1 MAERRDKKQQ
11 DGRNVVDWRKK
22 YERLEENI
30 PGMVFS
36 MTLHPDRRCSFSYV
50 SKDAL
55 ELIGLSPEALTAD
68 AALFL
73 RLIHPADRERYEQ
86 SLYHNSG
93 TFSPWRMDLR
103 LVINGLVRW
112 YDFMARPEP
121 DWDGAVCWN
130 GLLFDITARKEAEK
144 LQIRTTSLLDGIF
157 TQNPYPI
164 WISDRFGNLIQMNR
178 ACRETLKRF
187 EDGAAGG
194 YNILLDSRIRDQGF
208 LSMLRSVFDG
218 GGVVHFQLEHEERV
232 GRGQEGEGEGPSVFE
247 VTVAPV
253 KDEQG
258 MVTSVIVMYNDITER
273 LRAETDL
280 RLTQYCIDH
289 ASVSIFSIEE
299 RDGRVVSANH
309 HACESLGYSREEL
322 TSLTVFDI
330 DPTFTNE
337 SWIEHRRRM
346 RASGSGTIETVH
358 RRKDGT
364 LFPVEVS
371 INILEFEG
379 KTYSF
384 SFAVDISDRKKVEQQ
399 PQNMAGG
406 AT

>member
-1 MAERRDKKQQ
+1 MAERRDKKQR

-22 YERLEENI
+22 YQRLEDNI

-36 MTLHPDRRCSFSYV
+36 MTLHPDHRCSFAYV

-55 ELIGLSPEALTAD
+55 ELIGLAPEALTAD

-86 SLYHNSG
+86 ALHHNSA
-93 TFSPWRMDLR
+93 TFSPWRMELR

-130 GLLFDITARKEAEK
+130 GLILDITARKEAEK

-187 EDGAAGG
+187 ADGAAGG
-194 YNILLDSRIRDQGF
+194 YNILLDSRIREQGY
-208 LSMLRSVFDG
+208 LSMIRSVFDG
-218 GGVVHFQLEHEERV
+218 GGTVHFLLEHEERV
-232 GRGQEGEGEGPSVFE
+232 GRWQEEGTIPSVFE

-258 MVTSVIVMYNDITER
+258 MVTNVIVMYNDISER
-273 LRAETDL
+273 LRTEAKL

-289 ASVSIFSIEE
+289 AGFSIFSIEE
-299 RDGRVVSANH
+299 PDGRVASANH
-309 HACESLGYSREEL
+309 HACDSLGYSMEEL

-330 DPTFTNE
+330 DPTFTKE

-346 RASGSGTIETVH
+346 RASGGGTIETMH

-371 INILEFEG
+371 LKILEFEG

-384 SFAVDISDRKKVEQQ
+384 SFAIDISDRKRAEAR
-399 PQNMAGG
+399 PPDMAGK